1 MANDISL
8 KTRLASRDIV
18 LAPGVYDA
26 LSALVAE
33 QAGFEALYLSGAS
46 IAYTRLGR
54 SDVGLT
60 TFTEVADTLARICE
74 RVALPVIVDADTGF
88 GNALNTQRTVRCVF
102 SALPKPVSASTI
114 TGRPTRSVMR
124 ASVSSTSVKVV
135 SPTSERP
142 SRV

>member
-1 MANDISL
+1 M
-8 KTRLASRDIV
+8 KERLHQPRAI

-60 TFTEVADTLARICE
+60 TFTEVEDTLARITE
-74 RVALPVIVDADTGF
+74 RVRTPVIVDADTGF
-88 GNALNTQRTVRCVF
+88 GNALNTQRTVRGF
-102 SALPKPVSASTI
+102 E
-114 TGRPTRSVMR
+114 R
-124 ASVSSTSVKVV
+124 ARRQD
-135 SPTSERP
+135 PD
-142 SRV
+142 